1 MYDEPTIRALLQK
14 VLSYSQAEQTEVL
27 YLATSSALT
36 RFANNFI
43 HQNVAE
49 TNHELR
55 VRAVSGKRVGVA
67 STNRLDDESLRRVTA
82 QALEIARLSP
92 ENPEFHSLPSPQ
104 PIVPASGYNERTA
117 NFSPEERAQ
126 NVGIIVQLA
135 KERGLESAGA
145 FSTDTTE
152 IAVANS
158 LGVFAYEPR
167 TEAECHAVVMADAL
181 GSGYTQRLATDA
193 STINF
198 EAMAREAVEKAQRS
212 RNPID
217 FPIGE
222 YPVVL
227 DSYAVGDLLQNLIFM
242 GLSATAV
249 QEERSFMNGQFGKQL
264 ANPRVTIYDDGHDLA
279 GLPQAFDYE
288 GMPKKRVV
296 MFDSGIANAV
306 VYDSFTAFRQGAPNT
321 GHALPAPNPLGPLPI
336 NTMMEAGDSTLE
348 ELIRGID
355 RGVYVTR
362 FHYTN
367 TVHPVKTLFTGMTS
381 SYRCISRR
389 ARMRSGIDLV
399 RSTIVRISSR
409 YCFGVLVVRPSRT
422 SFQKTA
428 NSPVAADAVM
438 VPSPSPSM
446 RSSRSA
452 PLGRSPNKRAV
463 SAANPMGST
472 HA

>member
-1 MYDEPTIRALLQK
+1 MYSDETTVRALLQK
-14 VLSYSQAEQTEVL
+14 VLSFSQAEQTEVL
-27 YLATSSALT
+27 YLGTSSALT

-55 VRAVSGKRVGVA
+55 VRAVTGKRIGVA
-67 STNRLDDESLRRVTA
+67 TTNQLDDESLRRVTA
-82 QALEIARLSP
+82 QAREIARISP

-104 PIVPASGYNERTA
+104 PIIAAPTYNERTA
-117 NFSPEERAQ
+117 NFTPEERAR

-167 TEAECHAVVMADAL
+167 TEAECHAVVMADAQ

-198 EAMAREAVEKAQRS
+198 EAMAHEAVEKAQRS

-227 DSYAVGDLLQNLIFM
+227 DTYAVADLLQNLIFM

-264 ANPRVTIYDDGHDLA
+264 ADPRVTIYDDGHDPA

-296 MFDSGIANAV
+296 MFDHGIANAV
-306 VYDSFTAFRQGAPNT
+306 VYDSFTAAREGVPDT
-321 GHALPAPNPLGPLPI
+321 GHALPAPNPWGPMPI

-355 RGVYVTR
+355 RGIYVTR

-367 TVHPVKTLFTGMTS
+367 TVHPVKTLFTGMT
-381 SYRCISRR
+381 RDGTFLIEH
-389 ARMRSGIDLV
+389 GEL
-399 RSTIVRISSR
+399 T
-409 YCFGVLVVRPSRT
+409 
-422 SFQKTA
+422 
-428 NSPVAADAVM
+428 SPVKNFRFTQSILDALQNVQAIGRERIQCRDYIPA
-438 VPSPSPSM
+438 V
-446 RSSRSA
+446 A
-452 PLGRSPNKRAV
+452 PALRIARFHFTGV
-463 SAANPMGST
+463 TGSG
-472 HA
+472 A